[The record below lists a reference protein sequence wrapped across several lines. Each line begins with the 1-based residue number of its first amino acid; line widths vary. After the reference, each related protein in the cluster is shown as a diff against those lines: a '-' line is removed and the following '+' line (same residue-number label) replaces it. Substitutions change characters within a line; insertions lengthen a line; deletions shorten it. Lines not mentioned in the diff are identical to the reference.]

1 MLVRLNRQYTSEA
14 ADLNEDVI
22 GTIKAPVPRTHVS
35 LVMIDKLDGATARA
49 LHVAR
54 TLRTDRTEAV
64 HIAVDEHKADKLA
77 AAWAKLRL
85 DNVDLRIIEAADR
98 KLDRKAMEYVL
109 ELIADGR
116 TQVSV
121 LLPRLMHNR
130 SWHRLLHD
138 STGDHLASSLS
149 KLPHVNVTFVPF
161 HLGGEPHVTLDA
173 LDHAGASAPGTSP
186 VLDTNGDQTIGSLEW
201 RTRVAV
207 RGRVEEIAIETVQET
222 PSLVAV
228 ISDGTG
234 KLDLLFLGR
243 PEIGGMQLGALVK
256 ASGMAAAH
264 RGRLTI
270 INPLFEFLAPAPPRQ
285 HSAQPDHD

>member
-1 MLVRLNRQYTSEA
+1 M
-14 ADLNEDVI
+14 
-22 GTIKAPVPRTHVS
+22 
-35 LVMIDKLDGATARA
+35 
-49 LHVAR
+49 
-54 TLRTDRTEAV
+54 
-64 HIAVDEHKADKLA
+64 HK
-77 AAWAKLRL
+77 
-85 DNVDLRIIEAADR
+85 
-98 KLDRKAMEYVL
+98 
-109 ELIADGR
+109 
-116 TQVSV
+116 
-121 LLPRLMHNR
+121 R

-138 STGDHLASSLS
+138 STDDHLASSLS

-161 HLGGEPHVTLDA
+161 HFGGEPHITLEA
-173 LDHAGASAPGTSP
+173 LDHAGALTPSATPA
-186 VLDTNGDQTIGSLEW
+186 LDTNGDQTIGSLVW

-264 RGRLTI
+264 WGRLTI
-270 INPLFEFLAPAPPRQ
+270 INPVFEFVAPAPPRQ